1 LTGLDNEE
9 IKGEMLGWEQAARN
23 VLGKKYLERMKNN
36 FSYIR
41 FPGGAGHKTERVLQT
56 VEEMGYM
63 PIAWSQDTYGAVLK
77 KHQYLKE
84 PAKPIA
90 DEVEQ
95 YTVKTAQNGS
105 IILFH
110 FNVWDTLDLE
120 ETVAGIREKSL
131 EIKNVTGV
139 LV

>member
-1 LTGLDNEE
+1 
-9 IKGEMLGWEQAARN
+9 
-23 VLGKKYLERMKNN
+23 
-36 FSYIR
+36 
-41 FPGGAGHKTERVLQT
+41 
-56 VEEMGYM
+56 
-63 PIAWSQDTYGAVLK
+63 LK